1 MNSRGEIPYGLPHS
15 MHRVPSRCMFTLS
28 VMEHK
33 QLYGDKPGAAEGEI
47 GRVQDFH
54 IDNQN
59 VGGVIWPR
67 VWARGCTLFLKNT
80 HASEVLNEPGH
91 PTNAELRQACPGL

>member
-1 MNSRGEIPYGLPHS
+1 
-15 MHRVPSRCMFTLS
+15 MFALS

-47 GRVQDFH
+47 GRVQNFD

-59 VGGVIWPR
+59 VGGVIWPCAR
-67 VWARGCTLFLKNT
+67 ARGCTLSLKNT
-80 HASEVLNEPGH
+80 HANEVFK
-91 PTNAELRQACPGL
+91 